1 MSCVITSDQAAQVFA
16 TQANRLYG
24 MIGSS
29 LAVEVPYISVLEKGT
44 FPAAIAD
51 RLTSII
57 QGRAAPGDS
66 LVQPTFT
73 NQVDVCDNS
82 GQTDQ
87 NGTNQYTYY
96 AKIKTGLSEKIC
108 FNKGFHAFAGSM
120 SSQFSALQQLS
131 TEYINA
137 DVRWE
142 LFARSGVKAVVKSG
156 VNYVSTIAGGY
167 NQIDTPA
174 PAVESDG
181 RLTYSLLQKYAA
193 FMREVL
199 KVKTFGAGMASHL
212 RFIGSWE
219 ILEAL
224 RADLGGASG
233 TNAVLSGPL
242 SPLAAGG
249 DKMAVDALKSYAFTP
264 EFRGINLGKDQ
275 QPLRANW
282 NGAGY
287 TFVEPEIT
295 QAGTTGNVAVPNPAW
310 LVASH
315 EVGFLFGKGSFER
328 QVPAPWTG
336 EGKIRFDRQMFGGE
350 IQFLS
355 HRDMT
360 RNLFGDFGVLAYRIG
375 RAFRPLYPWFV
386 MPIIYKRCDSDEG
399 VVPCSSVSGL

>member
-1 MSCVITSDQAAQVFA
+1 MACVITSDQAAQVFA

-44 FPAAIAD
+44 FPATTAAQ
-51 RLTSII
+51 LTSVI

-66 LVQPTFT
+66 LVAPTFT
-73 NQVDVCDNS
+73 NQVDVCDNG
-82 GQTDQ
+82 GQIDQ
-87 NGTNQYTYY
+87 NGTNQYNYY

-108 FNKGFHAFAGSM
+108 FNKGFLAFAGSLNA
-120 SSQFSALQQLS
+120 QFSALQQLS

-142 LFARSGVKAVVKSG
+142 LFSRSGVKAVVKSG
-156 VNYVSTIAGGY
+156 VNYVTTIAGGY
-167 NQIDTPA
+167 NQIDTPV

-193 FMREVL
+193 FMREIL
-199 KVKTFGAGMASHL
+199 KVKTFGSGMASHL

-224 RADLGGASG
+224 RNDLGAAAGANG
-233 TNAVLSGPL
+233 TLGA
-242 SPLAAGG
+242 LAAGS
-249 DKMAVDALKSYAFTP
+249 DKVGTEGLKSYAFTS
-264 EFRGINLGKDQ
+264 ELRGINLGKDP

-287 TFVEPEIT
+287 TFVEPEIA

-310 LVASH
+310 LTAAH

-336 EGKIRFDRQMFGGE
+336 EGKIRFDRQMFGGD

-360 RNLFGDFGVLAYRIG
+360 CNLFGDFGVLAYRIG
-375 RAFRPLYPWFV
+375 RAFRPIYPWFV

>member
-1 MSCVITSDQAAQVFA
+1 MACVITSDQAAQVFA

-44 FPAAIAD
+44 FPATTAAQ
-51 RLTSII
+51 LTSVI

-66 LVQPTFT
+66 LVAPTFT
-73 NQVDVCDNS
+73 NQVDVCDNG
-82 GQTDQ
+82 GQIDQ
-87 NGTNQYTYY
+87 NGTNQYNYA

-108 FNKGFHAFAGSM
+108 FNKGFLAFAGSLNA
-120 SSQFSALQQLS
+120 QFSALQQLA

-142 LFARSGVKAVVKSG
+142 LFSRSGVKAVVKSG
-156 VNYVSTIAGGY
+156 VNYVTTIAGGY
-167 NQIDTPA
+167 NQIDTPV

-193 FMREVL
+193 FMREIL
-199 KVKTFGAGMASHL
+199 KVKTFGSGMASHL

-224 RADLGGASG
+224 RNDLGAAAG
-233 TNAVLSGPL
+233 TNGTLGA
-242 SPLAAGG
+242 LAAGS
-249 DKMAVDALKSYAFTP
+249 DKVGTEGLKSYAFTS
-264 EFRGINLGKDQ
+264 ELRGINLGKDP
-275 QPLRANW
+275 QPLRTNW

-287 TFVEPEIT
+287 TFVEPEIA

-310 LVASH
+310 LTASH
-315 EVGFLFGKGSFER
+315 EVGFLVGKGSFER

-336 EGKIRFDRQMFGGE
+336 EGKMRFDRQMFGGD

-360 RNLFGDFGVLAYRIG
+360 CNLFGDFGVLAYRIG
-375 RAFRPLYPWFV
+375 RAFRPIYPWFV